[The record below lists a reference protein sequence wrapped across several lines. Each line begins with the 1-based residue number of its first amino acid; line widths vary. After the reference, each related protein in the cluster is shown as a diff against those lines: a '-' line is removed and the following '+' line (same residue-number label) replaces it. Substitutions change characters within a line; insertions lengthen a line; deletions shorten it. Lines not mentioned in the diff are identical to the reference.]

1 MILPYRIISKG
12 VDRMK
17 KIPAIAVIICLLL
30 AVPAFAEVCPATPPE
45 EGQSA
50 KKELPLEFR
59 NDSGAEITSIFIS
72 QTGRDAWSEDLLKD
86 IPLKNGEK
94 RDLYIGRD
102 NILGLADIKV
112 IYSSGKE
119 RVWKKLPIL
128 EIFEITHRNDGE
140 PAYER
145 IKLGA

>member
-1 MILPYRIISKG
+1 
-12 VDRMK
+12 MK

-94 RDLYIGRD
+94 R
-102 NILGLADIKV
+102 IL
-112 IYSSGKE
+112 
-119 RVWKKLPIL
+119 
-128 EIFEITHRNDGE
+128 HRQG
-140 PAYER
+140 
-145 IKLGA
+145 